1 MGRDGHS
8 PGLTLAA
15 VGELDSEPG
24 VQAADGTSWVREGQV
39 RGLGP
44 EPLEPEGLFTAL
56 RGL

>member
-15 VGELDSEPG
+15 VGDLTLNRMSRQQIGHP
-24 VQAADGTSWVREGQV
+24 WVREGQV

-44 EPLEPEGLFTAL
+44 EAPEP
-56 RGL
+56 